1 MRARECSGVVPAG
14 SRDIHGSSSPNAW
27 PETARLR
34 CTGSGAASSTS
45 RRHAWVTGGK
55 GTGRQYFSSCDK
67 LKWFTP
73 AVTLRPATANNAELF
88 APSGPRKSLHH
99 QAWANGDCAAKCL
112 LMTQSGH
119 AMAKQK
125 GRAWQ
130 GTSPKLQKGLTKQT
144 IETVLSTPDKAN
156 AALNRI
162 EIPQDAVERIAE
174 LLTSGSSLIIS
185 DYGISNETGKDTDFI
200 VLTH

>member
-1 MRARECSGVVPAG
+1 
-14 SRDIHGSSSPNAW
+14 
-27 PETARLR
+27 
-34 CTGSGAASSTS
+34 
-45 RRHAWVTGGK
+45 
-55 GTGRQYFSSCDK
+55 
-67 LKWFTP
+67 
-73 AVTLRPATANNAELF
+73 
-88 APSGPRKSLHH
+88 
-99 QAWANGDCAAKCL
+99 
-112 LMTQSGH
+112 MTQSGH

-130 GTSPKLQKGLTKQT
+130 GTLPKLQKGLTKQT

-162 EIPQDAVERIAE
+162 EIPQDAVEQIAE